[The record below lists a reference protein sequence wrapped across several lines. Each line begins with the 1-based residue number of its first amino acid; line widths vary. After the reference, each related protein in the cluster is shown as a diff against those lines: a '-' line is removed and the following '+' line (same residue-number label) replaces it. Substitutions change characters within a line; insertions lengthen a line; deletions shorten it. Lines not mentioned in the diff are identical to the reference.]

1 MWADSIPNLLQAKL
15 LESFENYDIAH
26 APLRSMDGVQAD
38 HQLLIDV
45 RRFQITTDPEPV
57 ADIGLSARILNKDV
71 KVVAARLFEE
81 TQKLRTIEPDTASA
95 AFNEAFDGSPR
106 T

>member
-1 MWADSIPNLLQAKL
+1 
-15 LESFENYDIAH
+15 
-26 APLRSMDGVQAD
+26 MDGVQAD

-81 TQKLRTIEPDTASA
+81 TQKLRT
-95 AFNEAFDGSPR
+95 NR
-106 T
+106 TGYSQRSIQRGIRRIAKDMIA